1 MENRLEQIS
10 RCLMT
15 LTHEFLKVAR
25 VEDETQGFFDA
36 KVELHNILA
45 DMAKEGGNEKIR
57 V

>member
-45 DMAKEGGNEKIR
+45 DMAKEGEK
-57 V
+57 